1 MSLKEAPGGPEASHR
16 SGSALQDMSGNPL
29 LGVTRH
35 GEQGL
40 KVIET
45 E

>member
-1 MSLKEAPGGPEASHR
+1 M
-16 SGSALQDMSGNPL
+16 LQDMSGNPL
-29 LGVTRH
+29 LGFTRDS
-35 GEQGL
+35 EKRL

>member
-1 MSLKEAPGGPEASHR
+1 MFIGESLEDQELPVN
-16 SGSALQDMSGNPL
+16 GSALQDMSGNPL
-29 LGVTRH
+29 FCLTDNS
-35 GEQGL
+35 EQGL

>member
-1 MSLKEAPGGPEASHR
+1 MKEAPGGPEASHSR
-16 SGSALQDMSGNPL
+16 SSMLQDMSGNPL
-29 LGVTRH
+29 LGFTRDS
-35 GEQGL
+35 EKRL